1 MREQRSA
8 QSSPNEL
15 DPSTQPRA
23 VWRGGLPHAARSFV
37 GPDRVTWIVYEI
49 PGATVPGARGDTCL
63 VFDGG
68 TTLRRVWKFPRNW
81 RELSATELFELSWA
95 R

>member
-1 MREQRSA
+1 
-8 QSSPNEL
+8 
-15 DPSTQPRA
+15 
-23 VWRGGLPHAARSFV
+23 
-37 GPDRVTWIVYEI
+37 VTWIVYEI